1 MSGRFA
7 TITADLLARKGAAM
21 PSAVVAKPLLD
32 WTAPVQHWAPPVR
45 LAAAEPHGSNHQ
57 HLHRDEAHY
66 LRKIQ
71 IGLSDHDHER
81 LRILSARKEASRQ
94 QIVRD
99 ALAAYFKKQAHAYGD
114 ECRCLRAGEACL
126 NACGSR

>member
-7 TITADLLARKGAAM
+7 SITADLLARKGTAM
-21 PSAVVAKPLLD
+21 PSAVAAKSSLD
-32 WTAPVQHWAPPVR
+32 WTAAMPHF
-45 LAAAEPHGSNHQ
+45 AAGKPEREPDTHTGADVLP
-57 HLHRDEAHY
+57 LHRDDTHY

-81 LRILSARKEASRQ
+81 LRILSARRETSRQ

-99 ALAAYFKKQAHAYGD
+99 ALAGYFEKQAHEYKD
-114 ECRCLRAGEACL
+114 ECRCLSAAGPCKMNCRA
-126 NACGSR
+126 

>member
-1 MSGRFA
+1 MSGKFA
-7 TITADLLARKGAAM
+7 SITADLLARKGTAV
-21 PSAVVAKPLLD
+21 PSAVVAKSLID
-32 WTAPVQHWAPPVR
+32 WNVPVQH
-45 LAAAEPHGSNHQ
+45 LAAGKPEAALQDTHSV
-57 HLHRDEAHY
+57 HRDDAHY

-99 ALAAYFKKQAHAYGD
+99 ALCAYFEMQALAYKD
-114 ECRCLRAGEACL
+114 ECRCLGAAESCQK
-126 NACGSR
+126 ACGSR